1 MHRPGRNVHRHFI
14 WLWRLHF
21 LPANCNHHIDSL
33 HPATIN
39 NKSRHHS
46 PRYTVRSLAHAIR
59 SILSRPQTSDHPSPP
74 LPTTATMGRAEVG
87 STKWVSNQQK
97 SKGLGRLRW
106 YCQVCERQM
115 RDENGFKMHVQS
127 ESHVRQMLVVGE
139 DPKKAIKEFSRQFN
153 DDFLAQLRT
162 SHGTKAV
169 HINHFYQEYIQNKQ
183 HVHMNATRWPSLTE
197 YAKHL
202 GREGLCRVEETD
214 KGLHIAWIDNSPEAL
229 KRAEA
234 IRRKEML
241 DKGDEERE
249 LRMIREQ
256 QKRAE
261 RAAEERRRNKGLD
274 EDAGADGDDGEGEE
288 KKGFNLD
295 GGEKIKLSLGT
306 KPAAEKKEEGKSK
319 DESPETSTNTLVSAG
334 DASKDATAP
343 PKPAEASKP
352 AGFSFGAKPQAKNVF
367 AQAKKNALAGGAKKA
382 VKIEQPKKMSEA
394 ERIMRE
400 EMEKKRSRESSGGGG
415 FNKRPRLG

>member
-1 MHRPGRNVHRHFI
+1 
-14 WLWRLHF
+14 
-21 LPANCNHHIDSL
+21 
-33 HPATIN
+33 
-39 NKSRHHS
+39 
-46 PRYTVRSLAHAIR
+46 
-59 SILSRPQTSDHPSPP
+59 
-74 LPTTATMGRAEVG
+74 MGRAEVG

-139 DPKKAIKEFSRQFN
+139 DPKKAINEFSTQFN
-153 DDFLAQLRT
+153 RDFLQQLRT

-169 HINHFYQEYIQNKQ
+169 HINHFYQEYIANKE

-197 YAKHL
+197 YAKYL
-202 GREGLCRVEETD
+202 GREGICRVEETD
-214 KGLHIAWIDNSPEAL
+214 KGLHIAWVDNSPEAL

-234 IRRKEML
+234 IRKKEMM

-261 RAAEERRRNKGLD
+261 RAAEERRKGK
-274 EDAGADGDDGEGEE
+274 GAPDVK
-288 KKGFNLD
+288 KKGFRLED
-295 GGEKIKLSLGT
+295 GEKIKLSFGVKPAEKKADTPPESKPGT
-306 KPAAEKKEEGKSK
+306 PAAEVAADDDDDTTNKKDIAE
-319 DESPETSTNTLVSAG
+319 PA
-334 DASKDATAP
+334 
-343 PKPAEASKP
+343 KPAEPSKP
-352 AGFSFGAKPQAKNVF
+352 GGGFSLGAKPQPKNVF
-367 AQAKKNALAGGAKKA
+367 AQAKKNALSGGAKKSF
-382 VKIEQPKKMSEA
+382 KIEQPKKMSEA

-400 EMEKKRSRESSGGGG
+400 EMERKRAREPAGGGG
-415 FNKRPRLG
+415 LAGRGTNKRPRFG